1 MGPMSA
7 SPPALH
13 HRLSPR
19 AAPRLAVCAGRPLGR
34 LPATATRPGGAALVG
49 RAVRPQGWRWGQHA
63 LVAVLALAPFLLPWR
78 GAPLAAPLSP
88 AAVPASAPTSWTDP
102 RDAPTLAWWPRLE
115 PAAED
120 RQPLIDRIALH
131 RVGLAETWQ
140 SLAERFGITVETL
153 LAANPFLNPD
163 RLMPGQEV
171 LVLPV
176 SGVVHTLAEGETLD
190 AVAARYGVDSAA
202 LREANGLPEAPELR
216 AGDRL
221 LVPHA
226 QPPRPAA
233 PPRRVPWPA
242 PGTGSLSKHQFI
254 EAAAAA
260 AQEAQRR
267 TGAPASVA
275 IAMAINETGWGT
287 SRLAREAHNYFGIKG
302 RLGEGPAGVVWMTT
316 WEVLGGRNV
325 YLREPFR
332 AYHSPEESFLDFGL
346 FLHANPR
353 YQRALT
359 LTHDPRAFVR
369 EIAAAGFA
377 TDPDYAAKIIRLMD
391 TYDLYQYDL
400 R

>member
-1 MGPMSA
+1 MSA
-7 SPPALH
+7 SQHAPAL
-13 HRLSPR
+13 R
-19 AAPRLAVCAGRPLGR
+19 PRLAARVGQPLPVMR
-34 LPATATRPGGAALVG
+34 AAAACSGVVSLVG
-49 RAVRPQGWRWGQHA
+49 RAARPRRWRWGEHA

-78 GAPLAAPLSP
+78 GDLQMLDTSP
-88 AAVPASAPTSWTDP
+88 SVVTVPASGPGDWSDP

-120 RQPLIDRIALH
+120 RQPLVDRITLY
-131 RVGLAETWQ
+131 RVGITDTLQ
-140 SLAERFGITVETL
+140 SLAERFGITVDTL
-153 LAANPFLNPD
+153 LGANPFVNPD
-163 RLMPGQEV
+163 RLVPGQEL

-176 SGVVHTLAEGETLD
+176 PGVLHVLAEGETLD
-190 AVAARYGVDSAA
+190 AVAARYGVEVAA
-202 LREANGLPEAPELR
+202 IQEANGLPDAPTLH

-221 LVPHA
+221 LIPNA
-226 QPPRPAA
+226 QPPRPPGPLRAVA
-233 PPRRVPWPA
+233 WPA
-242 PGTGSLSKHQFI
+242 PGTGIVFRQQFI

-359 LTHDPRAFVR
+359 RTDDPRAFVR

-377 TDPDYAAKIIRLMD
+377 TDPDYAAKIIRIMD
-391 TYDLYQYDL
+391 TYDLYQYDV